1 MGARTSG
8 GGTGSVG
15 CARAKEMRMNLNK
28 GDLVR
33 LTRTSEEWGL
43 ELEPITGIVLGW
55 EYLFT
60 RGRGGCI
67 DLQILEDSG
76 RISYQIISDRDR
88 VEVLS
93 EPG

>member
-1 MGARTSG
+1 
-8 GGTGSVG
+8 
-15 CARAKEMRMNLNK
+15 MNLNK

-76 RISYQIISDRDR
+76 RIFYIIISDRDR

-93 EPG
+93 EK

>member
-1 MGARTSG
+1 
-8 GGTGSVG
+8 
-15 CARAKEMRMNLNK
+15 MNLNK

-43 ELEPITGIVLGW
+43 ELEPITGIVLSW

-67 DLQILEDSG
+67 DLQILEIRGGFLTRSS
-76 RISYQIISDRDR
+76 RIGTVWR
-88 VEVLS
+88 
-93 EPG
+93 

>member
-1 MGARTSG
+1 
-8 GGTGSVG
+8 
-15 CARAKEMRMNLNK
+15 MNLNK

-76 RISYQIISDRDR
+76 RIFYIIISDRDD

-93 EPG
+93 ETG

>member
-1 MGARTSG
+1 
-8 GGTGSVG
+8 
-15 CARAKEMRMNLNK
+15 MNLNK

-33 LTRTSEEWGL
+33 LTRTSEVVGL
-43 ELEPITGIVLGW
+43 EVEPITGVVLGW

-60 RGRGGCI
+60 LGRGGCI

-76 RISYQIISDRDR
+76 RIFYIIISDRDR

-93 EPG
+93 ETG

>member
-1 MGARTSG
+1 
-8 GGTGSVG
+8 
-15 CARAKEMRMNLNK
+15 MNLNK

-33 LTRTSEEWGL
+33 LTRTSEEWGV

-60 RGRGGCI
+60 RVRGGCI

-76 RISYQIISDRDR
+76 RIFYIIISDRDR

-93 EPG
+93 ESG

>member
-1 MGARTSG
+1 V
-8 GGTGSVG
+8 GTGSVG

-76 RISYQIISDRDR
+76 RIFYIIISDRDR

-93 EPG
+93 EK

>member
-1 MGARTSG
+1 
-8 GGTGSVG
+8 
-15 CARAKEMRMNLNK
+15 MNLNK

-43 ELEPITGIVLGW
+43 ELEPITGIVRGW

-76 RISYQIISDRDR
+76 RIFYIIISDRDH

-93 EPG
+93 ETG

>member
-1 MGARTSG
+1 
-8 GGTGSVG
+8 
-15 CARAKEMRMNLNK
+15 MNLNK

-76 RISYQIISDRDR
+76 RIFYIIISDRDH

-93 EPG
+93 ETG

>member
-1 MGARTSG
+1 
-8 GGTGSVG
+8 
-15 CARAKEMRMNLNK
+15 MNLNK

-76 RISYQIISDRDR
+76 RIFYIIISDRDH

-93 EPG
+93 ETR